1 MTHRVKVTCQK
12 CFCSFE
18 LCSDTIV
25 KQARILCPNC
35 TNKFP
40 DEYYEKLWL
49 FLTSAAQIPA
59 EAKSEAEGKPTVQFK
74 ISPA

>member
-1 MTHRVKVTCQK
+1 MTNKVKVTCQK

-25 KQARILCPNC
+25 KQYRILCPNC
-35 TNKFP
+35 SNKFP
-40 DEYYEKLWL
+40 EDYYEKLL
-49 FLTSAAQIPA
+49 SFLTSAAQIPS
-59 EAKSEAEGKPTVQFK
+59 EAKNEVEGKPTVQFK